1 MSSANKTILTKEGY
15 DKIIAELEDRKGR
28 LRDEIANELEQA
40 TEQGDLSENAAYK
53 SALEEKEMNE
63 NKIENLEGIL
73 STATIVEADNDKSS
87 VGLGNKVTILAMKTK
102 KKLDITIVG
111 HNEADPING
120 KISMDSPLGKVLI
133 DKKKGEKVSVVLPTG
148 EVEYTVEKIS

>member
-1 MSSANKTILTKEGY
+1 MSSTNKTILTKEGY

-63 NKIENLEGIL
+63 NKIENLEAIL
-73 STATIVEADNDKSS
+73 ATATIVEGDKDKSS
-87 VGLGNKVTILAMKTK
+87 VGLGNNVTILAVKTK
-102 KKLDITIVG
+102 KKLEISIVG
-111 HNEADPING
+111 HNEADPISG
-120 KISMDSPLGKVLI
+120 KISLDSPLGRALI
-133 DKKKGEKVSVVLPTG
+133 DRKKGEKVSVVLPTG
-148 EVEYTVEKIS
+148 EVEYTIEKIS

>member
-1 MSSANKTILTKEGY
+1 MSSTNKTILTKEGY

-28 LRDEIANELEQA
+28 LRSEIANELEQA

-63 NKIENLEGIL
+63 NKIESLEGIL

-87 VGLGNKVTILAMKTK
+87 VGLGNKVAIVAVKTK
-102 KKLDITIVG
+102 KKLEVTIVG
-111 HNEADPING
+111 HNEADPTDG